1 MKVKRESVHIITLGC
16 SKNLVDSEYL
26 LHQLQNNGFEVYH
39 DQDLQHAD
47 IVLLNTCGFIHDAK
61 QESIDMLLQLEQ
73 MKAAG
78 NIRKIVVFGC
88 LSQRYK
94 AELQEE
100 LPFLDGIFGV
110 YDQKALIE
118 SLNGKYKS
126 QLLGERLIT
135 TPSHY
140 AYLKISEGCNRR
152 CSFCAIPLIKGKHK
166 SKSLDELMTEARY
179 LASKGVKELI
189 LIAQDLS
196 YYGYDL
202 YKKSALHELLELLLT
217 IPEFEWI
224 RLHYAYPANFPM
236 DVIALIKKEARICNY
251 IDLPI
256 QHISD
261 QVLKK
266 MRRGHAGNETRTLMA
281 KLRAEIPDMAIRTT
295 LLVGHPGEGSEE
307 YAELLSYVEEFAFDR
322 LGVFTYSEEEDTYA
336 ALHFDDNISTGE
348 KLKRAEEIMQLQAVI
363 SENLNRKKIG
373 SEFKVIID
381 RKEGDYYIG
390 RTQYDSPEVDNEILI
405 RSFKDLAIGN
415 FYTGRVTAADT
426 YDLYAEIK

>member
-1 MKVKRESVHIITLGC
+1 MLVKKETVHIITLGC

-39 DQDLQHAD
+39 DQNLQHAD

-73 MKAAG
+73 MKEAG
-78 NIRKIVVFGC
+78 NIRKIIVFGC
-88 LSQRYK
+88 LSERYK
-94 AELQEE
+94 AELKEE

-118 SLNGKYKS
+118 SLNGQYKS

-140 AYLKISEGCNRR
+140 AYLKISEGCNRK
-152 CSFCAIPLIKGKHK
+152 CAFCAIPLIKGRHQ
-166 SKSLDELMTEARY
+166 SKSIDDLMVEARY
-179 LASKGVKELI
+179 LASQGVKELI

-202 YKKSALHELLELLLT
+202 YKRSALKELLESLLT
-217 IPEFEWI
+217 IPEFHWI

-236 DVIALIKKEARICNY
+236 EVISLIKKEARICNY

-261 QVLKK
+261 RVLKN
-266 MRRGHAGNETRTLMA
+266 MRRGHTGSETRALMA

-295 LLVGHPGEGSEE
+295 LLVGYPGERNED
-307 YAELLSYVEEFAFDR
+307 YDELLSYVKEFAFDR

-336 ALHFDDNISTGE
+336 ALHFKDDIRTEE
-348 KLKRAEEIMQLQAVI
+348 KLKRAEDIMRLQAGI
-363 SENLNRKKIG
+363 SEELNKEKIG
-373 SEFKVIID
+373 REYKVIID

-390 RTQYDSPEVDNEILI
+390 RTEYDSPEVDNEMLI
-405 RSFKDLAIGN
+405 KSSKAIEVGE
-415 FYTGRVTAADT
+415 FYTALVTAADT